1 MHCKKCGRSFHQTEF
16 HDHKCKSPK
25 KPIET
30 VQRHHVGDVVSEII
44 EGTLSVNSGKYHRL
58 VGLRISDELLDKL
71 DKARGG
77 MTRPAKIREIL
88 EKEL

>member
-1 MHCKKCGRSFHQTEF
+1 MTKTQTEVIAI
-16 HDHKCKSPK
+16 PK
-25 KPIET
+25 DLVEMDLPTSRMDKLIG
-30 VQRHHVGDVVSEII
+30 VRLHSELI
-44 EGTLSVNSGKYHRL
+44 
-58 VGLRISDELLDKL
+58 DKL